1 MGHPPPLP
9 WSVQTQPERLLLVA
23 IAASAAL
30 AAFLAFF
37 AAMGLPVWVCAWK
50 SCTGIPCAGC
60 GGTRALVLLISG
72 EWQDALRMNPGAV
85 LGMAV
90 LTLIAIY
97 SSLVLSF
104 RLSPWRPSWLAAGVW
119 RWGLAA
125 GLLAN
130 WCYLL
135 WRGSA

>member
-1 MGHPPPLP
+1 MLVI
-9 WSVQTQPERLLLVA
+9 SASLVA
-23 IAASAAL
+23 S

-37 AAMGLPVWVCAWK
+37 AVSGFPLWICAWK
-50 SCTGIPCAGC
+50 SCTGIPCSGC

-72 EWQDALRMNPGAV
+72 EWHDALLMNPGAV

-90 LTLIAIY
+90 IALLAIY
-97 SSLVLSF
+97 SALVVSF
-104 RLSPWRPSWLAAGVW
+104 RLSPWRPSWMSAVVCRWILAG
-119 RWGLAA
+119 

-135 WRGSA
+135 WRGQA